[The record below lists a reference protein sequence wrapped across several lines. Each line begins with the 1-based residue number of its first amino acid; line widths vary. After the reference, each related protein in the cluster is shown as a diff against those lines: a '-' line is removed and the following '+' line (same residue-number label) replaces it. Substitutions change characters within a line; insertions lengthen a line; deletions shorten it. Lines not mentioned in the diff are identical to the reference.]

1 MDRIDSLSMRL
12 CRVAPSIRTALV
24 AECLGRVYPIYQEA
38 WSGDY
43 CPAIRRSLELG
54 RMYGCGLPID
64 PVELQ
69 GCKEYV
75 EDVLNYYQEDG
86 YDILSATV
94 TVSFRLLESMSPD
107 EGEAMLAV
115 ARGMCSTFD
124 TVNSAEAMVIDY
136 ALRQNALRS
145 RSPKRRPGRRKP

>member
-1 MDRIDSLSMRL
+1 
-12 CRVAPSIRTALV
+12 
-24 AECLGRVYPIYQEA
+24 
-38 WSGDY
+38 
-43 CPAIRRSLELG
+43 
-54 RMYGCGLPID
+54 MYGCGLPID

-136 ALRQNALRS
+136 PLRQRHIEVAVAEEEARQEEALTS
-145 RSPKRRPGRRKP
+145 VTQWTGIADRKMFDGLGGKPPAWLLAWQTCPTHWADG